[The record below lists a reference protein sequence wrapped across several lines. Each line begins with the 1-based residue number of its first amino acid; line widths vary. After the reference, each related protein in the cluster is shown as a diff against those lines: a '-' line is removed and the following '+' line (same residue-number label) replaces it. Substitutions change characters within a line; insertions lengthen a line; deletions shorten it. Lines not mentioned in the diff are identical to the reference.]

1 MSRVRSNV
9 QHDGS
14 IVHLLYR
21 ADLRADEL
29 FTFFV
34 GYSGPSSP
42 QCAVLMA
49 VARSKGSSQAEIV
62 RSTGIDRSTTSE
74 IVRRLV
80 RKGWLRRRRAKDA
93 RAYAVQLTV
102 AGRKVARMGESA
114 AWEAD
119 EAVMAALPSNR
130 RATFMDT
137 LGKIVEAHQLA

>member
-1 MSRVRSNV
+1 MSRVRSDV

-14 IVHLLYR
+14 IAHLLYR
-21 ADLRADEL
+21 ADLRGDEL

-34 GYSGPSSP
+34 GFSGPSSP

-49 VARSKGSSQAEIV
+49 VARSKRVSQAEIV

-74 IVRRLV
+74 VVRRLV
-80 RKGWLRRRRAKDA
+80 MKGWLRRCRAEDG
-93 RAYAVQLTV
+93 RAYAVQLTA
-102 AGRKVARMGESA
+102 AGRKVLRAGESA

-119 EAVMAALPSNR
+119 EAVMAALSSTS
-130 RATFMDT
+130 RATFMEA